1 MAAVNMSQSSKAAV
15 AVGEDGLAK
24 FVRDAEE
31 EAAASADP
39 KAPKRQEQE
48 QMQDERRPAMP
59 LHLQT
64 LGVAMLQMAEDCG
77 LVQSPA
83 AGVPLVRV
91 SSNKRSLIITR
102 LSQEEVAHSKAR
114 KAQVHKPDQPK
125 IGQPSYQ

>member
-1 MAAVNMSQSSKAAV
+1 MAIVNMSQSSKATV
-15 AVGEDGLAK
+15 AVEDAGLAK
-24 FVRDAEE
+24 FVRDAE

-59 LHLQT
+59 LHLQI

-83 AGVPLVRV
+83 AGVP
-91 SSNKRSLIITR
+91 
-102 LSQEEVAHSKAR
+102 
-114 KAQVHKPDQPK
+114 
-125 IGQPSYQ
+125 

>member
-1 MAAVNMSQSSKAAV
+1 MAAVNLSQSSKVAV
-15 AVGEDGLAK
+15 AMKDAGLAK
-24 FVRDAEE
+24 LFRDAEE
-31 EAAASADP
+31 ASASADP

-77 LVQSPA
+77 LVQSPE

-91 SSNKRSLIITR
+91 SSNKRSLTITR

-114 KAQVHKPDQPK
+114 KAQVNKPDHPK
-125 IGQPSYQ
+125 SGQLPYQ